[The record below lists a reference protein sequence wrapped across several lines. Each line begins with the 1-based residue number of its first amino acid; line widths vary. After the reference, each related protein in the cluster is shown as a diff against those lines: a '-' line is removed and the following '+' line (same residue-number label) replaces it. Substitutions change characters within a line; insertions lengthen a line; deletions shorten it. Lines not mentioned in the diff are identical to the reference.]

1 MISHVDSRLYRI
13 PLTHTMTDATHGA
26 MTHFE
31 VVMVSLRDDE
41 GHEGIGYTYTIGLGG
56 AAVVSLIRQALEPLL
71 LKAEPDRI
79 NQIWE
84 QMWWRLHYIGRGGLA
99 SFAMAAVDIALWDLA
114 ARRAGQPLWRRLG
127 GNGGPITPYAGGIDL
142 HLDLDGLLAYVQG
155 HLDKGFRAVKIK
167 VGQPRWQDDIA
178 RIRAV
183 RELLGPELTLM
194 VDANMRWDVATA
206 VQAARQMQPYNV
218 YWLEEPTIPDD
229 VAGHARIAAEG
240 GVPVA
245 TGENLHTIYEFAA
258 MIEQGGI
265 AYPEPDVSN
274 IGGITNWLRVAGLA
288 YAHNRPV
295 TTHGVHELHLQLLG
309 AIPNPS
315 FLEVHSFGLERFILN
330 PPVLIDGVMQ
340 LPEAPGHGVQFDW
353 AGLAACEVRLP

>member
-1 MISHVDSRLYRI
+1 
-13 PLTHTMTDATHGA
+13 
-26 MTHFE
+26 
-31 VVMVSLRDDE
+31 
-41 GHEGIGYTYTIGLGG
+41 
-56 AAVVSLIRQALEPLL
+56 
-71 LKAEPDRI
+71 
-79 NQIWE
+79 
-84 QMWWRLHYIGRGGLA
+84 
-99 SFAMAAVDIALWDLA
+99 
-114 ARRAGQPLWRRLG
+114 RAGQPLWRRLG

-315 FLEVHSFGLERFILN
+315 LLEVHSFGLERFILN